1 MNNPAAC
8 AVELAVSVCD
18 DGVKVSCGGADVVAV
33 AAAPLVAPVAGEL
46 CVCGDCCADGW
57 LSGAAFRLAT
67 LVFVTDMIH
76 LHVAAMPEGNGRRC
90 ATRRLQREW

>member
-18 DGVKVSCGGADVVAV
+18 DGVKVSCGSADVVAT
-33 AAAPLVAPVAGEL
+33 AAAPLAAPVAGEL
-46 CVCGDCCADGW
+46 WVCGACCVDGW
-57 LSGAAFRLAT
+57 LSEAAFKLAT

-76 LHVAAMPEGNGRRC
+76 LTVAAMPERSGCRC
-90 ATRRLQREW
+90 ATRKLQREW